1 MEELTPSGRLKLI
14 AGRELTTIRGHR
26 LLLLLQLL
34 LLLLLLPPSGD
45 TDYYYYY
52 NYYYYYYYHHQ
63 GTPIAGLVEGAL
75 IADNTPM

>member
-1 MEELTPSGRLKLI
+1 M
-14 AGRELTTIRGHR
+14 RGGN
-26 LLLLLQLL
+26 
-34 LLLLLLPPSGD
+34 LPPSGD

>member
-1 MEELTPSGRLKLI
+1 M
-14 AGRELTTIRGHR
+14 RGGN
-26 LLLLLQLL
+26 
-34 LLLLLLPPSGD
+34 LPPSGD

-52 NYYYYYYYHHQ
+52 NYYYYYYYYHHQ